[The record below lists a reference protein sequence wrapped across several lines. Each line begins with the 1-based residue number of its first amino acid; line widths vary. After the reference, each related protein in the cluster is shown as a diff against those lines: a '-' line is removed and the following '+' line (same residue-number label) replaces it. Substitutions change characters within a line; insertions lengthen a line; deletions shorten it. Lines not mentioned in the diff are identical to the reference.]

1 MNQQINSKYQFEDLK
16 CIVKEG
22 WMDKQSRFL
31 KKWHKRWIVLTNFTL
46 YTFKK
51 QQQYNNPTEVIDL
64 NQIVSIK
71 QADDH
76 ELQKLNSI
84 TIQTHDSIFYLI
96 VQDEQQQ
103 QQWISI
109 ISSQLLKLKNQ
120 IKLQQ

>member
-1 MNQQINSKYQFEDLK
+1 MNQQANIKYEFEDLK
-16 CIVKEG
+16 QIVKEG

-31 KKWHKRWIVLTNFTL
+31 KKWHKRWVVLTNFTL

-64 NQIVSIK
+64 NHIVSIK
-71 QADDH
+71 QADDQ
-76 ELQKLNSI
+76 ELQKVNSI
-84 TIQTHDSIFYLI
+84 SIQTHDSIFYLV

-103 QQWISI
+103 QQWINL
-109 ISSQLLKLKNQ
+109 ISSHMLKLQNK